1 VWVLNH
7 NLKFGVR
14 WVETSGGATNL
25 PTWNTGCGFNRCW
38 CCGLQSYIS
47 NCRYANHNSDY
58 FCFFPEFTLNMSAFQ
73 TIPQPTIEPL
83 CAPVPERSE
92 AKSKVLSRTRLVSD
106 TLATGVVFALVL
118 TIGQRLIGFVRG
130 ILFCR
135 YMTEQELGQWSM
147 VWSFLM
153 LLAPLAMLGLPGCF
167 GKYSEYFR
175 ARGQLNAFIWRV
187 GVISI
192 ATTLITAMA
201 ILIFPTM
208 FAELF
213 FRDASQVFV
222 VQSLAVALVAVA
234 ISNFAISLMESLRQ
248 VRVVTI
254 MRFITGI
261 AFAVIGTGL
270 LLVWKNNASAVTL
283 AYGLCCLL
291 GTLPAFYLWWKFRE
305 SNIDVA
311 SEAAIEADENQLA
324 GLTTAATAEAL
335 THLSMWQ
342 RIAPF
347 AFWLWISNL
356 LHNLFEVSDRYMLI
370 HWSDAPANIAQAM
383 VGQYHSGRVIPLLM
397 VSIAVMVAGVLLP
410 YMSAAWEAGK
420 KSDAV
425 RQLNWCYKLVG
436 VSFTCCGLGVLMTAP
451 IFFDWILQGRYND
464 GLAVLPLTLV
474 YCTWFSLF
482 TVGQDYLWVAEKG
495 KLATLAVG
503 FGLVANVVLN
513 VVLIPWCGLSGAVIA
528 TTVGNFLV
536 VLLIL
541 WLNHR
546 HGCPTDLGI
555 WLISALPLVL
565 LLSPAVACLVLLGVV
580 GVAYQTNWILS
591 RDEKQQGFAAWES
604 LLAKYR
610 RTLAN

>member
-1 VWVLNH
+1 
-7 NLKFGVR
+7 
-14 WVETSGGATNL
+14 
-25 PTWNTGCGFNRCW
+25 
-38 CCGLQSYIS
+38 
-47 NCRYANHNSDY
+47 
-58 FCFFPEFTLNMSAFQ
+58 MSAFKS
-73 TIPQPTIEPL
+73 IPQPVTEPL
-83 CAPVPERSE
+83 IGNVPERSE
-92 AKSKVLSRTRLVSD
+92 AKAYVVNRTRLVSD
-106 TLATGVVFALVL
+106 TLATGVIFALVL
-118 TIGQRLIGFVRG
+118 TVGQRVIGFLRG

-175 ARGQLNAFIWRV
+175 TRGQLNVFIWRV
-187 GVISI
+187 GVTSI
-192 ATTLITAMA
+192 ATTLLTAIA
-201 ILIFPTM
+201 ILLFPEM

-213 FRDASQVFV
+213 FRDASQVLV

-248 VRVVTI
+248 VRVVTF
-254 MRFITGI
+254 MRFITGL

-283 AYGLCCLL
+283 AYGVCCLL
-291 GTLPAFYLWWKFRE
+291 GTIPAFYLWWKFRE
-305 SNIDVA
+305 INIDVA
-311 SEAAIEADENQLA
+311 AEAAREVDEKQIA
-324 GLTTAATAEAL
+324 GSTTAVTAEAL

-370 HWSDAPANIAQAM
+370 HWSDTTADVAQAM

-436 VSFTCCGLGVLMTAP
+436 VSFTFCGLGVVLTSP

-503 FGLVANVVLN
+503 LGLVANIILN
-513 VVLIPWCGLSGAVIA
+513 VILIPWCGLSGAVIA

-546 HGCPTDLGI
+546 HGCRTDLGI
-555 WLISALPLVL
+555 WLISVLPLVL
-565 LLSPAVACLVLLGVV
+565 LLGPTIACSVLLGVV
-580 GVAYQTNWILS
+580 VVGHQTNWIFS
-591 RDEKQQGFAAWES
+591 SAEKQQGLAVWERFV
-604 LLAKYR
+604 AKYR
-610 RTLAN
+610 GKFS